1 MPQLQ
6 KIFTLDVT
14 PEKFLENCSQSEL
27 IETELLLS
35 SERFQQRIRGESTH
49 CPSGD
54 HGCAYHA
61 CMSNDC
67 QKPGMLQRGDT
78 LGIGNC
84 ETK

>member
-14 PEKFLENCSQSEL
+14 PEKFLENCSPSEL

-35 SERFQQRIRGESTH
+35 SERFQQRIRGKIAQ
-49 CPSGD
+49 CPASD
-54 HGCAYHA
+54 YGCPHHA
-61 CMSNDC
+61 WLSNDC
-67 QKPGMLQRGDT
+67 KKLDFLQGGVS

-84 ETK
+84 ENQ